1 VVKRAERLLR
11 KRPVRFRKVTK
22 RASHIRTSFAV
33 IILRNC
39 NKPRRIKEL
48 AGAKS
53 GRPHARSQI
62 VMQTL
67 LQDIRY
73 SVRTL
78 VNNPGFTIVAVLT
91 LALGIG
97 ANTALFSVVNGV
109 LLNPVPFPEP
119 DRLMAL
125 YANRVHFERASIS
138 YPNFLD
144 WQRENHAFASM
155 AAFRPDNFN
164 LTGAGEAEHIRGE
177 MVSADFFATLGLIPK
192 AGRWF
197 RPEEDCI
204 GGPPVVV
211 ISAGFWKRKFG
222 SAADILSKSIALN
235 GTGYT
240 IIGVIPEGFHLGI
253 EGFPENTE
261 VFIPIGQWTD
271 VIFHDR
277 SAGLGMKALGRLKPG
292 ATLAQARADMD
303 SIANR
308 LAQAYPIADKDEGV
322 TVMSLKESMV
332 GEIRP
337 FLLLL
342 LAAVGFVLLI
352 ACVNVANLSLARST
366 SRSRE
371 FAIRSALGAG
381 TLRVLRQL
389 LTESTLL
396 AAAGGALGLLLA
408 TWGTQGVLGLVS
420 DTLPR
425 AAEVRLD
432 SRVLLFTVA
441 ISLASGILF
450 GLAPAL
456 KMLRPDLQAILQ
468 EGGRGSSGGRHRAQ
482 GIFVATEM
490 GMAVVL
496 LIGAGLML
504 RTLGRLWDASPGFDP
519 HHVLTFYVG
528 LPPSAEASTPAS
540 IRASLLQLH
549 DRLASLPGVQ
559 SVSLL
564 RGSLPMWD
572 DSEDPFWIE
581 GRPKPLSD
589 NDKYWSIW
597 SEVEPDYLKVMG
609 IQLVRGRFFTSE
621 DTESA
626 SHVAVVD
633 QDFAEKFFLG
643 EDPIGKT
650 FVDDY
655 VGPAKIVGVV
665 RHVKQWGLDDKL
677 AIHAEFYLPFRQ
689 IPDKYMSR
697 AARSTTVVLRTTG
710 EPLSLVDTIRHEI
723 QQMNSEQVMFS
734 PKTMDD
740 IVYNRSVVG
749 QRFSMILL
757 VTFAAIAL
765 LLASVGI
772 YGVVSYIVGQRT
784 HEIGVRIALGA
795 QQTHVMRWVLG
806 EGVRMALVGVGIGL
820 ANAFLLTRLMARLLY
835 GVSATDPVTF
845 AAVAAL
851 LMIVAMAACYIPAWR
866 AMRVDPVVALRHE

>member
-1 VVKRAERLLR
+1 
-11 KRPVRFRKVTK
+11 
-22 RASHIRTSFAV
+22 
-33 IILRNC
+33 
-39 NKPRRIKEL
+39 
-48 AGAKS
+48 
-53 GRPHARSQI
+53 
-62 VMQTL
+62 MQTL

-73 SVRTL
+73 AVRML
-78 VNNPGFTIVAVLT
+78 VKNPGFALVAVLT
-91 LALGIG
+91 LSLGIG
-97 ANTALFSVVNGV
+97 ANTALFSIINGV

-119 DRLMAL
+119 ERLMAL
-125 YANRVHFERASIS
+125 YANRIQFERASIS

-144 WQRENHAFASM
+144 WQRENRTFATL
-155 AAFRPDNFN
+155 AAFRSDNFN
-164 LTGAGEAEHIRGE
+164 LTGAGEPEHIRGE
-177 MVSADFFATLGLIPK
+177 MVSADFFSTLGLIPK
-192 AGRWF
+192 VGRWF
-197 RPEEDCI
+197 RPEEDRI
-204 GGPPVVV
+204 GGAPVAV
-211 ISAGFWKRKFG
+211 ISAGLWKRKFG
-222 SAADILSKSIALN
+222 SAGDILSKSVVLN
-235 GTGYT
+235 GTDYT
-240 IIGVIPEGFHLGI
+240 IVGVTPEGFHLAM
-253 EGFPENTE
+253 EGFPEDTE
-261 VFIPIGQWTD
+261 VYIPIGQWTD

-277 SAGLGMKALGRLKPG
+277 SAGLGMKAIGRLKAG
-292 ATLAQARADMD
+292 VTLAQARADMD
-303 SIANR
+303 SIGNR
-308 LAQAYPIADKDEGV
+308 LAQAYPVNDKDEGI

-366 SRSRE
+366 ARNRE

-381 TLRVLRQL
+381 TGRVLRQV

-396 AAAGGALGLLLA
+396 ALAGGALGLLLPI
-408 TWGTQGVLGLVS
+408 WGTQGVLGLVS

-425 AAEVRLD
+425 ATEVRLD
-432 SRVLLFTVA
+432 GRVLLFTIA

-456 KMLRPDLQAILQ
+456 KMLSPDLQATLQ
-468 EGGRGSSGGRHRAQ
+468 KGGRGSSGGRHRAQ

-490 GMAVVL
+490 GLAVVL

-504 RTLGRLWDASPGFDP
+504 RTLASLWDANPGFDP

-528 LPPSAEASTPAS
+528 LPPSAATSTPAS
-540 IRASLLQLH
+540 VRASLLQLH
-549 DRLASLPGVQ
+549 DRLASIPGVE
-559 SVSLL
+559 SVSML

-597 SEVEPDYLKVMG
+597 SEVEPDYLEVMG
-609 IQLVRGRFFTSE
+609 IQLVRGRFFTAE

-626 SHVAVVD
+626 PHVAVVD
-633 QDFAEKFFLG
+633 QDFAWKFFPG
-643 EDPIGKT
+643 EDPLGKV

-655 VGPAKIVGVV
+655 VGPTKIVGVV
-665 RHVKQWGLDDKL
+665 RHVKQWGLDDKF

-697 AARSTTVVLRTTG
+697 AIRSTTVVLRTTG
-710 EPLSLVDTIRHEI
+710 EPLSLVETIRHEI
-723 QQMNSEQVMFS
+723 HQMNAEHVMFN
-734 PKTMDD
+734 PRTMDN

-757 VTFAAIAL
+757 LAFAGIAL

-795 QQTHVMRWVLG
+795 QQIHVLRWVLG
-806 EGVRMALVGVGIGL
+806 EGARMALVGVGIGL
-820 ANAFLLTRLMARLLY
+820 ATALALTRLMVRLLY
-835 GVSATDPVTF
+835 GVSATDPLTF
-845 AAVAAL
+845 SAVAAI
-851 LMIVAMAACYIPAWR
+851 LMIVAVAACYIPAWR

>member
-1 VVKRAERLLR
+1 
-11 KRPVRFRKVTK
+11 
-22 RASHIRTSFAV
+22 
-33 IILRNC
+33 
-39 NKPRRIKEL
+39 
-48 AGAKS
+48 
-53 GRPHARSQI
+53 
-62 VMQTL
+62 MQTL

-73 SVRTL
+73 AVRTL
-78 VNNPGFTIVAVLT
+78 VKNPGFTIVAVLT

-109 LLNPVPFPEP
+109 LLNPLPFSAP
-119 DRLMAL
+119 DQLVAL
-125 YANRVHFERASIS
+125 YANRVHLERASIS

-144 WQRENHAFASM
+144 WQRENHAFASL
-155 AAFRPDNFN
+155 AAFRPDDFN

-177 MVSADFFATLGLIPK
+177 MVSADFFPTLGVNPGL
-192 AGRWF
+192 GRWF
-197 RPEEDCI
+197 SSEEDRT
-204 GGPPVVV
+204 GGAPVVV
-211 ISAGFWKRKFG
+211 LSAGFWKRKFG
-222 SAADILSKSIALN
+222 SAGDILGKRIELN
-235 GTGYT
+235 GKGYT
-240 IIGVIPEGFHLGI
+240 IIGVVPASFRLRMQS
-253 EGFPENTE
+253 FPENNE
-261 VFIPIGQWTD
+261 VYIPLGQWTD

-277 SAGLGMKALGRLKPG
+277 SAGLGTKAIGRLKPG
-292 ATLAQARADMD
+292 ITVAQARADME
-303 SIANR
+303 SVANH
-308 LAQAYPIADKDEGV
+308 LAEAYPVADKDSGV

-332 GEIRP
+332 GEAEP

-371 FAIRSALGAG
+371 FAIRSALGA
-381 TLRVLRQL
+381 TTHRVLRQL

-396 AAAGGALGLLLA
+396 AIAGGAFGLLLA
-408 TWGTQGVLGLVS
+408 IWGTQGVLGLVS

-425 AAEVRLD
+425 SGEVRLD
-432 SRVLLFTVA
+432 GRVLLFTVV

-450 GLAPAL
+450 GVAPAV
-456 KMLRPDLQAILQ
+456 KMLRADVRATLQ

-504 RTLGRLWDASPGFDP
+504 RTLYRLWDASPGFDP

-528 LPPSAEASTPAS
+528 LPPSTETAPPAA

-549 DRLASLPGVQ
+549 DRLASVPGVQ

-572 DSEDPFWIE
+572 DGEDPFWIE
-581 GRPKPLSD
+581 GRPKPVSD

-609 IQLVRGRFFTSE
+609 IQLVRGRFFAPE

-626 SHVAVVD
+626 PHVAVID
-633 QDFAEKFFLG
+633 QDFAERFFPG
-643 EDPIGKT
+643 EDPIGKV

-655 VGPAKIVGVV
+655 VGPTKIVGVV

-697 AARSTTVVLRTTG
+697 ATRSTTVVLRSTG
-710 EPLSLVDTIRHEI
+710 EPLGLVDTIRHEI
-723 QQMNSEQVMFS
+723 QQMNGDQVMFGPQS
-734 PKTMDD
+734 MDD
-740 IVYNRSVVG
+740 IVYNRSVVA

-757 VTFAAIAL
+757 VAFAAIAL

-784 HEIGVRIALGA
+784 REIGVRIALGA
-795 QQTHVMRWVLG
+795 QQTHVMGWVLG
-806 EGVRMALVGVGIGL
+806 EGARMAVIGVGIGL
-820 ANAFLLTRLMARLLY
+820 VTAFALTRLMARLLY
-835 GVSATDPVTF
+835 GVSATDPLTF

-851 LMIVAMAACYIPAWR
+851 LMLVALAACYIPAWR
-866 AMRVDPVVALRHE
+866 AMRVDPMVALRHE